1 MTDDLFDDDDPED
14 DEEDVEFDDEP
25 STTYS
30 VSEVAETINE
40 VLGEEFDR
48 GIWVWGEITG
58 LSTKNGHTYFSLVE
72 ATPAGGKAQ
81 LSVNLWAGVMTRLR
95 PVLKRSGVVLEN
107 GIKVRVFGSLDF
119 YAPFG
124 KISLNMRDIDPR
136 FTLGDIALQ
145 REELVRRLRESGDYD
160 RNRELELS
168 PAPLRVGVVT
178 SESSAAWADFR
189 HEIERSGLGFQLR
202 LADVRV
208 QGESAVRDVSAA
220 IRSLGLRSDLDV
232 IAVVRGGGSRAELAT
247 FDAEEIARAI
257 ASSPLPVVTGIG
269 HEIDTSI
276 ADEVAYERFKTPTAC
291 AAGLVERVNAFVT
304 STEEAWNSIARLATE
319 ALGESNSGLRIMAN
333 QIASRTRSAVDR
345 AEERLSFRS
354 ARLHT
359 NVANLLV
366 ANEVRVLNGRDRLRR
381 RLPQVL
387 ERSSLQVG
395 NLEARVRL
403 LDPRELM
410 KRGWS
415 VTRSSSGAVIRS
427 VSDVVDGDRL
437 TTQLS
442 DGTITS
448 TVGAVVADE
457 GRK

>member
-1 MTDDLFDDDDPED
+1 MADDLFDEDDDWED
-14 DEEDVEFDDEP
+14 ELDDDEP
-25 STTYS
+25 STTFS
-30 VSEVAETINE
+30 VSEVANTIND
-40 VLGEEFDR
+40 VLGEAFDR
-48 GIWVWGEITG
+48 GIWVWGEVTG

-72 ATPAGGKAQ
+72 ATPSGGKAQ
-81 LSVNLWAGVMTRLR
+81 LSVNLWAGVMTKLR
-95 PVLKRSGVVLEN
+95 PVLKRSGVTLEN
-107 GIKVRVFGSLDF
+107 GVKVRVFGSLDF

-145 REELVRRLRESGDYD
+145 REELIRRLRESGDYD

-189 HEIERSGLGFQLR
+189 HEIERSGLGFHLR

-208 QGESAVRDVSAA
+208 QGESAVRDVTSA
-220 IRSLGLRSDLDV
+220 IRTLGLRDDIDV

-276 ADEVAYERFKTPTAC
+276 ADEVAHERFKTPTAC

-304 STEEAWNSIARLATE
+304 STEEAWDSIARLATE
-319 ALGESNSGLRIMAN
+319 VLGESNSALRIMAN

-345 AEERLSFRS
+345 AEERLGFRS

-359 NVANLLV
+359 SVASSLV

-381 RLPQVL
+381 RLPQVI

-395 NLEARVRL
+395 GLEARVRL

-415 VTRSSSGAVIRS
+415 VTRTASGLVVRS
-427 VSDVVDGDRL
+427 VSDVVDGDLL
-437 TTQLS
+437 TTQLP

-448 TVGAVVADE
+448 TVGAVVPED

>member
-1 MTDDLFDDDDPED
+1 MADDLFDDDEWDDDVD
-14 DEEDVEFDDEP
+14 DEEP
-25 STTYS
+25 GTTFS
-30 VSEVAETINE
+30 VSEVADTIND
-40 VLGEEFDR
+40 VLGEAFDR

-72 ATPAGGKAQ
+72 ATPSGGKAQ
-81 LSVNLWAGVMTRLR
+81 LSVNLWAGVMTKLR
-95 PVLKRSGVVLEN
+95 PLLKRSGVTLEN
-107 GIKVRVFGSLDF
+107 GVKVRVFGSLDF

-145 REELVRRLRESGDYD
+145 REELIRRLRESGDYD

-189 HEIERSGLGFQLR
+189 HEIERSGLGFHLR

-208 QGESAVRDVSAA
+208 QGESAVRDVTTA
-220 IRSLGLRSDLDV
+220 IRVLGQRDDIDV

-257 ASSPLPVVTGIG
+257 AASPVPVITGIG
-269 HEIDTSI
+269 HEIDTSV
-276 ADEVAYERFKTPTAC
+276 ADEVAHERFKTPTAC
-291 AAGLVERVNAFVT
+291 AAGLVERVQAFVNA
-304 STEEAWNSIARLATE
+304 TEEAWSSIARLASD
-319 ALGESNSGLRIMAN
+319 ALGESNGALRVMAN
-333 QIASRTRSAVDR
+333 QIASRTRSAVER
-345 AEERLSFRS
+345 AEERLGFRS
-354 ARLHT
+354 TRLRT
-359 NVANLLV
+359 SVANSIV
-366 ANEVRVLNGRDRLRR
+366 AHETRVLSGRDRLRR

-387 ERSSLQVG
+387 ERSSLQIG
-395 NLEARVRL
+395 GFEARARL

-427 VSDVVDGDRL
+427 VSDVGEGEAL
-437 TTQLS
+437 TTQLA
-442 DGTITS
+442 DGTISS
-448 TVGAVVADE
+448 TVDAVTPDDV
-457 GRK
+457 RK

>member
-1 MTDDLFDDDDPED
+1 MADDLFDEDEEWDDDVED
-14 DEEDVEFDDEP
+14 DEP
-25 STTYS
+25 GTTYS
-30 VSEVAETINE
+30 VSEVADTIND
-40 VLGEEFDR
+40 VLGEAFDR

-72 ATPAGGKAQ
+72 ATSSGGKAQ
-81 LSVNLWAGVMTRLR
+81 LSVNLWAGVMTKLR
-95 PVLKRSGVVLEN
+95 PLLKRSGVTLEN
-107 GIKVRVFGSLDF
+107 GVKVRVFGSLDF

-145 REELVRRLRESGDYD
+145 REELIRRLRESGDYD

-189 HEIERSGLGFQLR
+189 HEIERSGLGFHLR
-202 LADVRV
+202 LTDVRV
-208 QGESAVRDVSAA
+208 QGESAVRDVTTA
-220 IRSLGLRSDLDV
+220 IRALGLRDDIDV

-257 ASSPLPVVTGIG
+257 AASPVPVVTGIG
-269 HEIDTSI
+269 HEIDTSV

-291 AAGLVERVNAFVT
+291 AAGLVERVNGFVT
-304 STEEAWNSIARLATE
+304 ATEDAWSSIARLATD
-319 ALGESNSGLRIMAN
+319 ALAESNGSLRIMAN
-333 QIASRTRSAVDR
+333 QIASRTRSAVER
-345 AEERLSFRS
+345 AEERLGFRS
-354 ARLHT
+354 TRLRT
-359 NVANLLV
+359 NVASSIV
-366 ANEVRVLNGRDRLRR
+366 ANEVRVLSGRDRLRR

-387 ERSSLQVG
+387 ERSSLQIG
-395 NLEARVRL
+395 GLEARVRL

-415 VTRSSSGAVIRS
+415 VTRSSSGAVVRS
-427 VSDVVDGDRL
+427 VTDVGDGEQL
-437 TTQLS
+437 TTQLA

-448 TVGAVVADE
+448 TVGAMAPEDV
-457 GRK
+457 RK

>member
-1 MTDDLFDDDDPED
+1 MTDDFFDEDEDLDDDVED
-14 DEEDVEFDDEP
+14 DEP
-25 STTYS
+25 GTTYS
-30 VSEVAETINE
+30 VSEVADTIND
-40 VLGEEFDR
+40 VLGEAFDR

-58 LSTKNGHTYFSLVE
+58 LSTKNGHTYFSLAE
-72 ATPAGGKAQ
+72 ATSSGGKAQ
-81 LSVNLWAGVMTRLR
+81 LSVNLWAGVMTKLR
-95 PVLKRSGVVLEN
+95 PLLKRSGVTLEN
-107 GIKVRVFGSLDF
+107 GVKVRVFGSLDF

-145 REELVRRLRESGDYD
+145 REELIRRLRESGDYD

-189 HEIERSGLGFQLR
+189 HEIERSGLGFHLR

-208 QGESAVRDVSAA
+208 QGESAVRDVTAA
-220 IRSLGLRSDLDV
+220 VRALGLRDDIDV

-257 ASSPLPVVTGIG
+257 ASSPVPVVTGIG
-269 HEIDTSI
+269 HEIDTSV

-304 STEEAWNSIARLATE
+304 VTEEAWSSIARLATD
-319 ALGESNSGLRIMAN
+319 ALAESNGTLRIMAN
-333 QIASRTRSAVDR
+333 QIASRTRSAVER
-345 AEERLSFRS
+345 AEERLGFRS
-354 ARLHT
+354 SRLRT
-359 NVANLLV
+359 NVANSIV
-366 ANEVRVLNGRDRLRR
+366 ANEVRALSGRDRLRR

-387 ERSSLQVG
+387 EKSSLQIG
-395 NLEARVRL
+395 GLEARVRL

-415 VTRSSSGAVIRS
+415 VTRSSSGAVVRS
-427 VSDVVDGDRL
+427 VADVGDGERL
-437 TTQLS
+437 TTQLA

-448 TVGAVVADE
+448 TVGAVSPEDV
-457 GRK
+457 RK

>member
-1 MTDDLFDDDDPED
+1 MADDLFDEDDDWED
-14 DEEDVEFDDEP
+14 ELDDDEP
-25 STTYS
+25 STTFS
-30 VSEVAETINE
+30 VSEVANTIND
-40 VLGEEFDR
+40 VLGEAFDR
-48 GIWVWGEITG
+48 GIWVWGEVTG

-72 ATPAGGKAQ
+72 ATPSGGKAQ
-81 LSVNLWAGVMTRLR
+81 LSVNLWAGVMTKLR
-95 PVLKRSGVVLEN
+95 PVLKRSGVTLEN
-107 GIKVRVFGSLDF
+107 GVKVRVFGSLDF

-145 REELVRRLRESGDYD
+145 REELIRRLRESGEYD

-189 HEIERSGLGFQLR
+189 HEIERSGLGFHLR

-208 QGESAVRDVSAA
+208 QGESAVRDVTSA
-220 IRSLGLRSDLDV
+220 IRTLGLRDDIDV

-276 ADEVAYERFKTPTAC
+276 ADEVAHERFKTPTAC

-304 STEEAWNSIARLATE
+304 STEEAWDSIARLATE
-319 ALGESNSGLRIMAN
+319 VLGESNSALRIMAN

-345 AEERLSFRS
+345 AEERLGFRS

-359 NVANLLV
+359 SVASSLV

-381 RLPQVL
+381 RLPQVI

-395 NLEARVRL
+395 GLEARVRL

-415 VTRSSSGAVIRS
+415 VTRTASGLVVRS
-427 VSDVVDGDRL
+427 VSDVVDGDLL
-437 TTQLS
+437 TTQLP

-448 TVGAVVADE
+448 TVGAVVPED

>member
-1 MTDDLFDDDDPED
+1 MADDLFDDDEWDDDVD
-14 DEEDVEFDDEP
+14 DEEP
-25 STTYS
+25 GTTFS
-30 VSEVAETINE
+30 VSEVADTIND
-40 VLGEEFDR
+40 VLGETFDR

-72 ATPAGGKAQ
+72 ATPSGGKAQ
-81 LSVNLWAGVMTRLR
+81 LSVNLWAGVMTKLR
-95 PVLKRSGVVLEN
+95 PLLKRSGVTLEN
-107 GIKVRVFGSLDF
+107 GVKVRVFGSLDF

-145 REELVRRLRESGDYD
+145 REELIRRLRESGDYD

-189 HEIERSGLGFQLR
+189 HEIERSGLGFHLR

-208 QGESAVRDVSAA
+208 QGESAVRDVTTA
-220 IRSLGLRSDLDV
+220 IRVLGQRDDIDV

-257 ASSPLPVVTGIG
+257 AASPVPVITGIG
-269 HEIDTSI
+269 HEIDTSV
-276 ADEVAYERFKTPTAC
+276 ADEVAHERFKTPTAC
-291 AAGLVERVNAFVT
+291 AAGLVERVQAFVNA
-304 STEEAWNSIARLATE
+304 TEEAWSSIARLASD
-319 ALGESNSGLRIMAN
+319 ALGESNGALRVMAN
-333 QIASRTRSAVDR
+333 QIASRTRSAVER
-345 AEERLSFRS
+345 AEERLGFRS
-354 ARLHT
+354 TRLRT
-359 NVANLLV
+359 SVANSIV
-366 ANEVRVLNGRDRLRR
+366 AHETRVLSGRDRLRR

-395 NLEARVRL
+395 GFEARARL

-427 VSDVVDGDRL
+427 VSDVGEGESL
-437 TTQLS
+437 TTQLV
-442 DGTITS
+442 DGTISS
-448 TVGAVVADE
+448 TVDAVTPDDV
-457 GRK
+457 RK

>member
-1 MTDDLFDDDDPED
+1 MADDLFDDDEWDDDVD
-14 DEEDVEFDDEP
+14 DEEP
-25 STTYS
+25 GTTFS
-30 VSEVAETINE
+30 VSEVADTIND
-40 VLGEEFDR
+40 VLGEAFDR

-72 ATPAGGKAQ
+72 ATPSGGKAQ
-81 LSVNLWAGVMTRLR
+81 LSVNLWAGVMTKLR
-95 PVLKRSGVVLEN
+95 PLLKRSGVTLEN
-107 GIKVRVFGSLDF
+107 GVKVRVFGSLDF

-145 REELVRRLRESGDYD
+145 REELIRRLRESGDYD

-189 HEIERSGLGFQLR
+189 HEIERSGLGFHLR

-208 QGESAVRDVSAA
+208 QGESAVRDVTTA
-220 IRSLGLRSDLDV
+220 IRVLGQRDDIDV

-247 FDAEEIARAI
+247 FDAEEIAWAI
-257 ASSPLPVVTGIG
+257 AASPVPVITGIG
-269 HEIDTSI
+269 HEIDTSV
-276 ADEVAYERFKTPTAC
+276 ADEVAHERFKTPTAC
-291 AAGLVERVNAFVT
+291 AAGLVERVQAFVNA
-304 STEEAWNSIARLATE
+304 TEEAWSSIARLASD
-319 ALGESNSGLRIMAN
+319 ALGESNGALRVMAN
-333 QIASRTRSAVDR
+333 QIASRTRSAVER
-345 AEERLSFRS
+345 AEERLGFRS
-354 ARLHT
+354 TRLRT
-359 NVANLLV
+359 SVANSIV
-366 ANEVRVLNGRDRLRR
+366 AHETRIRSGRDRLRR

-395 NLEARVRL
+395 GFEARARL

-427 VSDVVDGDRL
+427 VSDVGEGEAL
-437 TTQLS
+437 TTQLA
-442 DGTITS
+442 DGTISS
-448 TVGAVVADE
+448 TVDAVTPDDV
-457 GRK
+457 RK

>member
-14 DEEDVEFDDEP
+14 DEGDDEFDDEP

-81 LSVNLWAGVMTRLR
+81 LSVNLWAGVMTKLR

-160 RNRELELS
+160 RNRELEFS

-189 HEIERSGLGFQLR
+189 HEIERSGLGFHLR

-276 ADEVAYERFKTPTAC
+276 ADEVAHERFKTPTAC

-304 STEEAWNSIARLATE
+304 STEEAWDSIARLATE